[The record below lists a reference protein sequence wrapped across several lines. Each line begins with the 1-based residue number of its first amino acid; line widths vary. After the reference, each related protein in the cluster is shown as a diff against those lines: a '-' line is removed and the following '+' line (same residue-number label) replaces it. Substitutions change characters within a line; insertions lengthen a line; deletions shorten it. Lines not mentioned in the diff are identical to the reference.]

1 MSAEPT
7 MTCTVCRATEV
18 VHPDGR
24 GYPPDIARRRLIKR
38 CKSAGHV
45 CDPVYQAGF
54 IVGTSDKYAFRQARG
69 AATLPVDSPPSE
81 DLVRRGR

>member
-7 MTCTVCRATEV
+7 MTCTVCGATEV
-18 VHPDGR
+18 VRPDGR
-24 GYPPDIARRRLIKR
+24 GYPPDIARRRLIKH

-54 IVGTSDKYAFRQARG
+54 IVGRSQAIL
-69 AATLPVDSPPSE
+69 AESS
-81 DLVRRGR
+81 LVVGEWVQ